1 VFWRNGG
8 ITKNKT
14 EKEKAMKIGCNTVD
28 FRKHPFEKALRWISE
43 AGYEYV
49 EVEANLS
56 WCDHADP
63 YRDDPVKFR
72 ETVAKFGFKGI
83 SGLGSHRELITDEQ
97 GVKDVEHAI
106 PWCKAAEIP
115 VVLTGEGRLPEGM
128 SEDEALK
135 TLKGRLERLLAVAE
149 KNKVYLAM
157 EPHGSI
163 SLKPGG
169 LPKILSLV
177 QSPWLGVNFDTANPH
192 RGTYVGTTRAGFEWK
207 LSEKSVANEIAV
219 LEPVAH
225 LVRHVHIKDVVGKE
239 AVALG
244 KGEVNLKECLR
255 ILKQKGFTGVLSFE
269 TEGNQT
275 AEETQ
280 KMIAE
285 SRQFMISMLKDLER

>member
-1 VFWRNGG
+1 
-8 ITKNKT
+8 
-14 EKEKAMKIGCNTVD
+14 MKIGCNAVD
-28 FRKHPFEKALRWISE
+28 FRKYPLEKALEWIAK

-49 EVEANLS
+49 EMEANLS

-63 YRDDPVKFR
+63 YRDDPIKFK
-72 ETVAKFGFKGI
+72 EKIASFGFEGI
-83 SGLGSHRELITDEQ
+83 SGLGSHRELITDDQGAKDLEQ
-97 GVKDVEHAI
+97 AI
-106 PWCKAAEIP
+106 PWAKAAGIP

-128 SEDEALK
+128 SEEEALK
-135 TLKGRLERLLAVAE
+135 TLKGRLERLIVVAE
-149 KNKVYLAM
+149 KSQVYLAM

-177 QSPWLGVNFDTANPH
+177 QSPWIGVNFDTANPR
-192 RGTYVGTTRAGFEWK
+192 RGTYVGTTRKGFEWK
-207 LSEKSVANEIAV
+207 LSESSQALEVAV
-219 LEPVAH
+219 LTPVAR

-244 KGEVNLKECLR
+244 KGEVNLKECLK
-255 ILKQKGFTGVLSFE
+255 ILKENGFEGVLSYE

-280 KMIAE
+280 KMIVQ
-285 SRQFMISMLKDLER
+285 SRKFMMEALREIK

>member
-1 VFWRNGG
+1 MTGR
-8 ITKNKT
+8 
-14 EKEKAMKIGCNTVD
+14 EKAMKIGCNTVD
-28 FRKHPFEKALRWISE
+28 FRKHPFEKALRWIAD

-63 YRDDPVKFR
+63 YRDDPIKFR
-72 ETVAKFGFKGI
+72 EKVAGFGFKGI

-97 GVKDVEHAI
+97 GVKDLEHAI
-106 PWCKAAEIP
+106 PWCKAAAIP

-128 SEDEALK
+128 TEEEALK
-135 TLKGRLERLLAVAE
+135 ILKGRLERLVAVAE
-149 KNKVYLAM
+149 RNQVYLAM
-157 EPHGSI
+157 EPHGTI

-169 LPKILSLV
+169 LPKILSQV

-207 LSEKSVANEIAV
+207 LSEKSLANEVIV

-239 AVALG
+239 AVTLG

-255 ILKQKGFTGVLSFE
+255 ILKQKGFTGVLSYE
-269 TEGNQT
+269 TEGNQSE
-275 AEETQ
+275 EET
-280 KMIAE
+280 KRMIAE
-285 SRQFMISMLKDLER
+285 SRKFMMDALKELS

>member
-1 VFWRNGG
+1 
-8 ITKNKT
+8 
-14 EKEKAMKIGCNTVD
+14 MKIGCNTVD
-28 FRKHPFEKALRWISE
+28 FRKYPFEKVLQWISE

-63 YRDDPVKFR
+63 YRDDPIKFK
-72 ETVAKFGFKGI
+72 ETVQKFGFQGI
-83 SGLGSHRELITDEQ
+83 SGLGSHRELITDDQ
-97 GVKDVEHAI
+97 GAKDLEHAI
-106 PWCKAAEIP
+106 PWCRAAGIP

-128 SEDEALK
+128 TEAEGLK
-135 TLKGRLERLLAVAE
+135 RLKERLERLVKVAE
-149 KNKVYLAM
+149 KNQVYLAM

-163 SLKPGG
+163 SLRPGG

-177 QSPWLGVNFDTANPH
+177 HSPWIGVNFDTANPH
-192 RGTYVGTTRAGFEWK
+192 RGTYVGTTRTGFEWK
-207 LSEKSVANEIAV
+207 LAEKPQANEILV

-225 LVRHVHIKDVVGKE
+225 LVKHVHIKDVVGKE
-239 AVALG
+239 AVTLG
-244 KGEVNLKECLR
+244 KGEVNLKECLTLLR
-255 ILKQKGFTGVLSFE
+255 RKGFDGVLSYE

-285 SRQFMISMLKDLER
+285 SRTFMLEALKEIE

>member
-1 VFWRNGG
+1 
-8 ITKNKT
+8 
-14 EKEKAMKIGCNTVD
+14 MKIGCNTVD

-56 WCDHADP
+56 WCDHGDP
-63 YRDDPVKFR
+63 YRDDPVKFSKK
-72 ETVAKFGFKGI
+72 VASYGFKGI

-97 GVKDVEHAI
+97 GVKDLEHAI
-106 PWCKAAEIP
+106 PWCKAAGIP

-128 SEDEALK
+128 TEEEALK
-135 TLKGRLERLLAVAE
+135 ILKGRLERLVAVAE
-149 KNKVYLAM
+149 RNQVHLAM

-169 LPKILSLV
+169 LPRIVSLV

-207 LSEKSVANEIAV
+207 LSEKSVANEIIV

-239 AVALG
+239 AVTLG
-244 KGEVNLKECLR
+244 RGEVNLKECLR
-255 ILKQKGFTGVLSFE
+255 ILTQKGFAGVLSYE
-269 TEGNQT
+269 TEGNQSE
-275 AEETQ
+275 AETK

-285 SRQFMISMLKDLER
+285 SGTFMMDALKQLG

>member
-1 VFWRNGG
+1 
-8 ITKNKT
+8 
-14 EKEKAMKIGCNTVD
+14 MKIGCNTVD
-28 FRKHPFEKALRWISE
+28 FRKYPFEKALQWIAE

-49 EVEANLS
+49 EVEANMS

-63 YRDDPVKFR
+63 YRDDPIKFK
-72 ETVAKFGFKGI
+72 ETVDKFGFKGL
-83 SGLGSHRELITDEQ
+83 SGLGSHRELITDDQ
-97 GVKDVEHAI
+97 GAKDLEHAI
-106 PWCKAAEIP
+106 PWAKAAGIP

-128 SEDEALK
+128 TEEEALK
-135 TLKGRLERLLAVAE
+135 RLKDRLERLVKVAE
-149 KNKVYLAM
+149 KNQVYLAM

-177 QSPWLGVNFDTANPH
+177 QSAWIGVNFDTANPH
-192 RGTYVGTTRAGFEWK
+192 RGTYVGTTRTGFEWK
-207 LSEKSVANEIAV
+207 LAQKSQANEIAV
-219 LEPVAH
+219 LTPVAH
-225 LVRHVHIKDVVGKE
+225 LVRHVHIKDVIGKE

-244 KGEVNLKECLR
+244 KGEVNLKECLS
-255 ILKQKGFTGVLSFE
+255 ILKKKGFDWVLSYE

-285 SRQFMISMLKDLER
+285 SRTFMLETLREIQ